1 MRGVRRCWG
10 VLGLLVAL
18 ALLAPLSALRA
29 HELLPALL
37 DLRERGPGRV
47 EVLWQ
52 VPLIQGQPPPLTP
65 VFPAHC
71 RSQDEPRPVL
81 GERSVVVRSTLWCS
95 SSLAGQLL
103 AVEGL
108 RGTASEVL
116 VRWQPAGGATT
127 TQVLRAA
134 RPRLTLGASSAP
146 GRPPALPVY
155 LWLGVEHIMLGP
167 DHLLFVLGLLLIA
180 GQRWRV
186 LIKTITAFTVAHS
199 LTLAATTL
207 GAWRVPAPPLEAAIA
222 LSILF
227 LAPEIVRTWRG
238 QTSLTIR
245 HPWVVAFAFGLLHGG
260 GLATTLQQLG
270 LPKGETLQALAL
282 FNLGVELGQ
291 LAFVACVWLA
301 IGFWRWRR
309 WPAPLWLRRLPGY
322 VVGSLGA
329 YWVIER
335 SLAIVR
341 S

>member
-1 MRGVRRCWG
+1 VG
-10 VLGLLVAL
+10 L
-18 ALLAPLSALRA
+18 ALLGPLSALRA

-37 DLRERGPGRV
+37 ELREPVPGRV

-71 RSQDEPRPVL
+71 RPQDEPRPVL
-81 GERSVVVRSTLWCS
+81 GERSVVVRSTLRCS
-95 SSLAGQLL
+95 SSLAGQPL

-116 VRWQPAGGATT
+116 VRWHPAGGATT

-134 RPRLTLGASSAP
+134 QPRLTLGAPATSGA
-146 GRPPALPVY
+146 PPALPVY
-155 LWLGVEHIMLGP
+155 LWLGVEHILLGP
-167 DHLLFVLGLLLIA
+167 DHLLFVLGLLLIV

-186 LIKTITAFTVAHS
+186 LIKTITAFTLAHS

-207 GAWRVPAPPLEAAIA
+207 GVWRVPTPPLEAAIA

-245 HPWVVAFAFGLLHGG
+245 QPWLVAFAFGLLHGA
-260 GLATTLQQLG
+260 GLATALQELG
-270 LPKGETLQALAL
+270 LPKGERLQALAL
-282 FNLGVELGQ
+282 FNVGVELGQ
-291 LAFVACVWLA
+291 LVFVAAVWLG

-329 YWVIER
+329 YWVMER
-335 SLAIVR
+335 TLALVR

>member
-1 MRGVRRCWG
+1 MRGVRRWWVG

-18 ALLAPLSALRA
+18 AFVPVRA

-37 DLRERGPGRV
+37 ELREPAPGRV

-52 VPLIQGQPPPLTP
+52 VPLIQGQPPLLTP

-71 RSQDEPRPVL
+71 RPEGETRPVL
-81 GERSVVVRSTLWCS
+81 GERSLVVRSSLRCS
-95 SSLAGQLL
+95 SSLAGQPL
-103 AVEGL
+103 AMEGL
-108 RGTASEVL
+108 RGSASEVL

-134 RPRLTLGASSAP
+134 RPRLTLGAPSAP
-146 GRPPALPVY
+146 GKPPALPVY
-155 LWLGVEHIMLGP
+155 LWLGVEHILLGP
-167 DHLLFVLGLLLIA
+167 DHLLFVLGLLLIV

-199 LTLAATTL
+199 LTLGATTL
-207 GAWRVPAPPLEAAIA
+207 GMWRVPTPPLEAAIA

-227 LAPEIVRTWRG
+227 LAPEIVRSWRG

-245 HPWVVAFAFGLLHGG
+245 HPWLVAFAFGLLHGA
-260 GLATTLQQLG
+260 GLATALQQLG

-291 LAFVACVWLA
+291 LAFVAAVWLA
-301 IGFWRWRR
+301 IGLWRWRR
-309 WPAPLWLRRLPGY
+309 WPAPLWLRRFPGY
-322 VVGSLGA
+322 LVGSLGA

-335 SLAIVR
+335 TLALVR
-341 S
+341 PLG